1 MQKLTLCIPRNK
13 AFSTIW
19 SGPPKSVSSDSPQL
33 FEYIAISF
41 ILCTRDW
48 ASISE
53 VVAPLL
59 FLIPYKKKS
68 IKIPKGNQC
77 VLIVISVI
85 FLFRNSIF
93 FQSLPFIQRVLFWKC
108 KSVGSFFVHTHPFQ
122 PRTSLHYIVANPIL
136 TCNKGIVGYPASTQG
151 VVTNCCRCPSTQCT
165 VTTK

>member
-1 MQKLTLCIPRNK
+1 MPKRRSIPLNCGPVWISLINKAYAKFIHPNTWKVWRKTPVKTINTFQNPSTKMQKLTLCIPRNK
-13 AFSTIW
+13 ASSTIW

-33 FEYIAISF
+33 FEYIAISS

-77 VLIVISVI
+77 VLLCFQLYFYLEIQFSFKV
-85 FLFRNSIF
+85 FLSYKE
-93 FQSLPFIQRVLFWKC
+93 FILKM
-108 KSVGSFFVHTHPFQ
+108 
-122 PRTSLHYIVANPIL
+122 
-136 TCNKGIVGYPASTQG
+136 
-151 VVTNCCRCPSTQCT
+151 
-165 VTTK
+165 

>member
-1 MQKLTLCIPRNK
+1 MKTINTFQNPSTKMQKLTLCIPCNK
-13 AFSTIW
+13 ASSTIW

-33 FEYIAISF
+33 FEYIAISS

-77 VLIVISVI
+77 VLIVFSVI
-85 FLFRNSIF
+85 FLFRNTIF
-93 FQSLPFIQRVLFWKC
+93 FQSLSFIQRVYSENVNLLALSSSIHTLFNQGLVC
-108 KSVGSFFVHTHPFQ
+108 IILL
-122 PRTSLHYIVANPIL
+122 RIPIL
-136 TCNKGIVGYPASTQG
+136 PAI
-151 VVTNCCRCPSTQCT
+151 
-165 VTTK
+165 KAL